1 MALSTDVKLPKTM
14 DPIYPHRCVRCPRP
28 PTTTVRVRTHAIGWW
43 TALLSF
49 GSRFEAHVPA
59 CDACISK
66 LVWQRRGRFVISLL
80 FICVGVFIAHR
91 VLGDFKGIN
100 KAITIA
106 ITLASCV
113 PWFLWE
119 VFVPRAIELTAFK
132 DTVDYEFADPD
143 FAAEFAELN
152 GVSAD

>member
-1 MALSTDVKLPKTM
+1 MRSLPAAA
-14 DPIYPHRCVRCPRP
+14 DDH
-28 PTTTVRVRTHAIGWW
+28 
-43 TALLSF
+43 
-49 GSRFEAHVPA
+49 GSRPHTRDRMVDRAVVVRQPLRSTRPA